1 MNPPTGTGAATHERD
16 AEEGTG
22 RCEKARFSLRREEYL
37 LSWLRRRMVST
48 DGRFMR
54 KSEGE
59 NERQK
64 RKYRMCKKHR
74 DVGNIFWDS
83 MIKSR
88 FKRS

>member
-1 MNPPTGTGAATHERD
+1 
-16 AEEGTG
+16 
-22 RCEKARFSLRREEYL
+22 
-37 LSWLRRRMVST
+37 MVST